1 MTDEF
6 TNRRSEEYAML
17 KPRKLQVPG
26 LCLVLAI
33 AGVWV
38 GGYAQTRKPDVQYVP
53 TPHNVVAEMLRLTKV
68 TKHDVVYDLGCGD
81 GRLVITAAKRFGAR
95 GLGIDIDPQRIRES
109 RANARKAG
117 VMDRVQFRQQDLF
130 EADIREATVVTL
142 YLLPKLNVQLR
153 PKLLRDLR
161 PGTRV
166 VSHDFDMAEWQP
178 DQTVRVKGPAREH
191 QVYSWVIPADVSGV
205 WRVHVPAPTGAPPYL
220 LRLQQ
225 QFQEVHGTISADGQ
239 DIPLTNA
246 TLTGDH
252 LRFTVTTGD
261 QVKMSFDGRV
271 KGQAMRGSVDVQGGA
286 TAGRYD
292 WRSQREATSTSSAP
306 PR

>member
-1 MTDEF
+1 MP
-6 TNRRSEEYAML
+6 
-17 KPRKLQVPG
+17 KPRKPWVLA
-26 LCLVLAI
+26 LYLVLAL

-38 GGYAQTRKPDVQYVP
+38 GGYAQTRTPDVQYIP
-53 TPHNVVAEMLRLTKV
+53 TPHHVVAEMLRV
-68 TKHDVVYDLGCGD
+68 TNVTQDDMVYDLGCGD
-81 GRLVITAAKRFGAR
+81 GRLVITAAQRFGAR
-95 GLGIDIDPQRIRES
+95 GVGIDIDPQRIRES

-117 VMDRVQFRQQDLF
+117 VTDRVRFRQQDLF

-142 YLLPKLNVQLR
+142 YLLPRLNVELR

-178 DQTVRVKGPAREH
+178 DQTVRVKGSSREH
-191 QVYSWVIPADVSGV
+191 WVYYWVIPANVDGV
-205 WRVHVPAPTGAPPYL
+205 WRVRVPERAGERNYVMH
-220 LRLQQ
+220 LQQ
-225 QFQEVHGTISADGQ
+225 QYQEVRGTIRAEGE
-239 DIPLTNA
+239 DIPIANA

-252 LRFTVTTGD
+252 LRFTATTGG

-271 KGQAMRGSVDVQGGA
+271 DTNAMRGSVEVQGGD

-292 WRSQREATSTSSAP
+292 WTSRREAAGAGSAP